1 MRRLLHLLCA
11 SPLLIAATALAQP
24 RPPRNRPAPGAQRPA
39 LDAGAPAEAPDVPV
53 AADPLQ
59 RALEGRREAFLT
71 CYETA
76 RAERPGLQGAVTLR
90 LRVGPGSRVVESRA
104 TGVEGAEEFLRCLEG
119 HTLRL
124 HLEGVMSGAEYS
136 VPLDFHPER

>member
-1 MRRLLHLLCA
+1 MRRLLHLLFV

-39 LDAGAPAEAPDVPV
+39 PDAGAPAETPDVPV

-59 RALEGRREAFLT
+59 RALEGRREAFLA
-71 CYETA
+71 CYEAA
-76 RAERPGLQGAVTLR
+76 RTERPGLQGAVTLR

-104 TGVEGAEEFLRCLEG
+104 TGMEHAEEFLHCLEG
-119 HTLRL
+119 HTLGL

-136 VPLDFHPER
+136 VPLDFHPDR